1 MVKDLV
7 RDEKLLSTPCDVAT
21 ADDAQIAQDLADT
34 LESLDEVACLAAN
47 QIGETKQIVAFLDDS
62 NNVRVFFNPKLTR
75 ALYPIKTE
83 EECMTLDYP
92 VRVTRYGK
100 INVAYEELKDGELV
114 SRKRDYQGNTAQAIQ
129 HGIDHC
135 KGKLV

>member
-1 MVKDLV
+1 MIKDLV
-7 RDEKLLSTPCDVAT
+7 RDEKILSVPCEAAT
-21 ADDAQIAQDLADT
+21 AEDAQVAEDLADT

-47 QIGETKQIVAFLDDS
+47 QIGVTKQIVAFLDDS
-62 NNVRVFFNPKLTR
+62 NNVRVIFNPKLLR

-100 INVAYEELKDGELV
+100 INIAFEELKDGKLV

-129 HGIDHC
+129 HVIDHC